1 MDGGMVLL
9 LLTIILVGVTMG
21 LAISRLLGLR

>member
-1 MDGGMVLL
+1 MVLL